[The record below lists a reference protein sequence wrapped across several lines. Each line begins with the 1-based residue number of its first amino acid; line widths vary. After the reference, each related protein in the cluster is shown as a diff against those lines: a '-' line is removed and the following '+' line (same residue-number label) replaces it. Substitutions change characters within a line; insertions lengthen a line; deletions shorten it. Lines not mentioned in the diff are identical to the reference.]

1 MNETLELARNLK
13 IVNEDILIQEKGD
26 LSHLLNTLNLV
37 GIASSR
43 VGDVDDRGI
52 SGGERK
58 RLSVALQLLGNP
70 MYLIA
75 DEPTRSGLSSFPDFF
90 FSSNLTLRHKAI
102 HFSSNLHLLVM
113 IPDFSGL
120 DSFQASQV
128 VQLLKNL
135 AIEKSIP
142 SILTIHQP
150 SSSIWTLFD
159 DILLLTP
166 GGKLAFQG
174 DCCYMHISALPSPL

>member
-26 LSHLLNTLNLV
+26 LSRLLNTLNFV

-75 DEPTRSGLSSFPDFF
+75 DEPTRSFFLS
-90 FSSNLTLRHKAI
+90 
-102 HFSSNLHLLVM
+102 
-113 IPDFSGL
+113 
-120 DSFQASQV
+120 
-128 VQLLKNL
+128 
-135 AIEKSIP
+135 
-142 SILTIHQP
+142 
-150 SSSIWTLFD
+150 
-159 DILLLTP
+159 
-166 GGKLAFQG
+166 
-174 DCCYMHISALPSPL
+174 